1 MKISDNGLAFIARSE
16 GFRDKVYDDE
26 GHPAIGYGHD
36 ILPGESFPDGIN
48 EARAREMLAADA
60 DKAAHAVER
69 LVKVPLTQGQFDACA
84 DFCFNVG
91 ADRLKNSTFL
101 KYLNKGKLDLACQ
114 QLYWEDS
121 EGSPHGWIYSGNKIN
136 KGLIGRRKGEQEL
149 FRS

>member
-1 MKISDNGLAFIARSE
+1 MKISDNGLTFIAKSE

-36 ILPGESFPDGIN
+36 ILPGESFPDGITEPDASDLLRKDAA
-48 EARAREMLAADA
+48 EAESS
-60 DKAAHAVER
+60 VNQ
-69 LVKVPLTQGQFDACA
+69 LVTVQLTQGQFDACA

-101 KYLNKGKLDLACQ
+101 KYLNKGKMDLACQ

-121 EGSPHGWIYSGNKIN
+121 EGSPHGWIYSGKKIN
-136 KGLIGRRKGEQEL
+136 RGLIGRRKGEQEL